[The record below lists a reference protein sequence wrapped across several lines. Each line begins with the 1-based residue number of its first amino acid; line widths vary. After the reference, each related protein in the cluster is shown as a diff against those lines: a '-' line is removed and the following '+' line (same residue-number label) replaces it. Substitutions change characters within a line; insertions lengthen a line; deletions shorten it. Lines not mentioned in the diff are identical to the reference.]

1 MPHTSPS
8 SKARRRPERLPLLFR
23 GLSDDLWLYLRYI
36 VLSKSIALLILL
48 PAYRVALTFLLAR
61 SGRAAFTSGDA
72 RGFLL
77 SAPGFAAI
85 LLSLLLAALL
95 LVLDVVAYVVAAQ
108 ARLEGE
114 PVPNARALLLSALKT
129 FPRLLHPSALL
140 LIPYILVIAPLVR
153 IGPRIEALDWLEV
166 PAFITEAIAG
176 NRLHSALYGAALIT
190 IALLAF
196 LLIATI
202 PAMLMKNLTPGRA
215 MLASI
220 RFVSADWKGLLLD
233 ALILAAPF
241 VLGALLLSGLAAGA
255 TGLLVSFFPASSA
268 LERFSLLFLSGLFT
282 GLPLLLLLIAVPLQL
297 RVVVRRFARNENPE
311 ITPRTARAPRPS
323 GGRAL
328 RSLLALSSSALILFT
343 ASCALLAS
351 GALSVE
357 ARGTSGGEKMQ
368 IVAHRAGGDLDAE
381 NSLAGLEGA
390 IREGVAWAEIDVQ
403 RTRDGRYVINHD
415 STFSR
420 VAGRSSSTQ
429 EMTLEEIRSLSI
441 ANAFTPGSPSRPV
454 ASLEEML
461 DAAKDRI
468 GLFIELKGATA
479 DRRMAEDV
487 AEMVRVRG
495 MTDQVVLLSLSLDL
509 IRTIETTRPELA
521 TGYLYFFS
529 FGSPEGIPSDH
540 LVMEEGVFSES
551 LVESAHAVGKKVFVW
566 TVNSE
571 DSMRRFAASSAD
583 GVITDHPVQMS
594 RVLAERALSSEL
606 ELLVEALFLR

>member
-8 SKARRRPERLPLLFR
+8 SKPPRRADRLALLFS
-23 GLSDDLWLYLRYI
+23 GLSLDLWLYLRYI
-36 VLSKSIALLILL
+36 ALSKSIALLILL
-48 PAYRVALTFLLAR
+48 PAYRVALAFLLAR

-114 PVPNARALLLSALKT
+114 PVPNARALLLAALKA

-153 IGPRIEALDWLEV
+153 IGPRIEALDWLKV
-166 PAFITEAIAG
+166 PAFVTEAIAG

-190 IALLAF
+190 IGLLAF

-241 VLGALLLSGLAAGA
+241 LLGALLLIGLAAET
-255 TGLLVSFFPASSA
+255 TGILASLFPASASF
-268 LERFSLLFLSGLFT
+268 ERFSLLFLGGLFT

-297 RVVVRRFARNENPE
+297 RVVVRRFARREAPE
-311 ITPRTARAPRPS
+311 FTPRATTTPHPD

-328 RSLLALSSSALILFT
+328 RRLLALCSSALILFT
-343 ASCALLAS
+343 ASCAFLAS
-351 GALSVE
+351 GALKAE
-357 ARGTSGGEKMQ
+357 AKERSGGGQMQ
-368 IVAHRAGGDLDAE
+368 IAAHRAGGDLDAE

-403 RTRDGRYVINHD
+403 RTRDGHYVINHD

-420 VAGRSSSTQ
+420 VAGRSSSAQ
-429 EMTLEEIRSLSI
+429 EMTLKEIRSLSI

-468 GLFIELKGATA
+468 GLFIELKGSTA

-487 AEMVRVRG
+487 AEMIRVRG
-495 MTDQVVLLSLSLDL
+495 MKDQVVLLSLDLDL
-509 IRTIETTRPELA
+509 IRVIETTRPELA

-529 FGSPEGIPSDH
+529 FGDPAGIPSDH

-551 LVESAHAVGKKVFVW
+551 LVESAHAAGKKVFVW

-606 ELLVEALFLR
+606 ELLAEALFLR

>member
-8 SKARRRPERLPLLFR
+8 SKPPRRADRLALLFS
-23 GLSDDLWLYLRYI
+23 GLSLDLWLYLRYI
-36 VLSKSIALLILL
+36 ALSKSIALLILL
-48 PAYRVALTFLLAR
+48 PAYRVALAFLLAR

-95 LVLDVVAYVVAAQ
+95 LVLDVVAYVVATQ

-114 PVPNARALLLSALKT
+114 PVPNARALLLAALKA

-153 IGPRIEALDWLEV
+153 IGPRIEALDWLKV
-166 PAFITEAIAG
+166 PAFVTEAIAG

-190 IALLAF
+190 IGLLAF

-241 VLGALLLSGLAAGA
+241 LLGALLLIGLAAET
-255 TGLLVSFFPASSA
+255 TGILASLFPASASF
-268 LERFSLLFLSGLFT
+268 ERFSLLFLGGLFT

-297 RVVVRRFARNENPE
+297 RVVVRRFARREAPE
-311 ITPRTARAPRPS
+311 LTPRATTTPHPD

-328 RSLLALSSSALILFT
+328 RRLLALCSSALILFT
-343 ASCALLAS
+343 ASCAFLAS
-351 GALSVE
+351 GALKAE
-357 ARGTSGGEKMQ
+357 AKETSGGGQMQ
-368 IVAHRAGGDLDAE
+368 IAAHRAGGDLDAE

-403 RTRDGRYVINHD
+403 RTRDGHYVINHD

-420 VAGRSSSTQ
+420 VAGRSSSAQ

-468 GLFIELKGATA
+468 GLFIELKGSTA

-487 AEMVRVRG
+487 AEMIRVRG
-495 MTDQVVLLSLSLDL
+495 MKDQVVLLSLDLDL
-509 IRTIETTRPELA
+509 IRVIETTRPELA

-529 FGSPEGIPSDH
+529 FGDPEGIPSDH

-551 LVESAHAVGKKVFVW
+551 LVESAHAAGKKVFVW

-606 ELLVEALFLR
+606 ELLAEALFLR

>member
-8 SKARRRPERLPLLFR
+8 SKPRRYLGRLPLLFG
-23 GLSDDLWLYLRYI
+23 GLSLDLWLYLRYI
-36 VLSKSIALLILL
+36 ALSKSIALLILL
-48 PAYRVALTFLLAR
+48 PAYRIALTFLLAR

-77 SAPGFAAI
+77 SAQGFAAI

-108 ARLEGE
+108 ARLEGR
-114 PVPNARALLLSALKT
+114 PVPNARTLLLAALRA

-166 PAFITEAIAG
+166 PAFVTEAIAG

-190 IALLAF
+190 IGLLAF

-233 ALILAAPF
+233 ALLLGAPF
-241 VLGALLLSGLAAGA
+241 LLGSLLLIGLA
-255 TGLLVSFFPASSA
+255 TGGTSMLASLFPASASF
-268 LERFSLLFLSGLFT
+268 ERFSLLFLGGLFT

-297 RVVVRRFARNENPE
+297 RVVVRRFARREAPE
-311 ITPRTARAPRPS
+311 LAPRATTTPHPD

-328 RSLLALSSSALILFT
+328 RRLLALGFSALVLLI

-351 GALSVE
+351 GALSAE
-357 ARGTSGGEKMQ
+357 AKGASGSEEMQ

-403 RTRDGRYVINHD
+403 RTRDGHYVINHD
-415 STFSR
+415 NTFSR
-420 VAGRSSSTQ
+420 VAGRPSSAQ
-429 EMTLEEIRSLSI
+429 EISLEEIRSLSI

-468 GLFIELKGATA
+468 GLFIELKGSTA

-487 AEMVRVRG
+487 AEMIRVRG
-495 MTDQVVLLSLSLDL
+495 MKDQVVLLSLDLDL
-509 IRTIETTRPELA
+509 IRVIEAALPELA

-529 FGSPEGIPSDH
+529 FGDPAGIPSDH

-551 LVESAHAVGKKVFVW
+551 LVDSAHAAGKKVFVW

-606 ELLVEALFLR
+606 ELLAEAFFLR